1 MTGRAMAGRIV
12 ALLRWISA
20 LIAIA
25 GSVCVMAQTL
35 PPPACAGGDQA
46 CAARALRGHAVTR
59 LGFWAAALAKPLE
72 QRIGVAPPELV
83 EFLTFDN
90 IANGLPERPR
100 AARLT
105 VDFMHDVQ
113 RAFAAIPR
121 EVKQLLATRLA
132 GIYFVES
139 LGGTGYT
146 DVVFDTADKG
156 VAGYIVLDLGNLKKR
171 SANAWATW
179 KENTPFARHPDFR
192 LTAEIESP
200 RLNNRENA
208 IQYILLHEL
217 AHVLSINEN
226 FHPPWA
232 TEPKDVQSTDGYP
245 FFLLSWVVDRAN
257 NQFATRFDVSFP
269 QRKDVVYYFGAKLAA
284 RHMPATYANLERTNF
299 ATLYAVTRPGDDF
312 AEAFASYV
320 HTVLM
325 RKPFAIRIYQRGKLA
340 KVYGAC
346 WEEARCAD
354 KRRILETFLAMPAQ
368 APSR

>member
-1 MTGRAMAGRIV
+1 MAGRIV
-12 ALLRWISA
+12 ALLRWVSA
-20 LIAIA
+20 LTAIA
-25 GSVCVMAQTL
+25 VSVCAMAQTV
-35 PPPACAGGDQA
+35 PPPACAADDQV
-46 CAARALRGHAVTR
+46 CAVRALRGHAVTR
-59 LGFWAAALAKPLE
+59 LGFWAVALVKLPE

-83 EFLTFDN
+83 EYLTLDN

-100 AARLT
+100 AARP
-105 VDFMHDVQ
+105 DAAFMQDVQ
-113 RAFAAIPR
+113 RAFAGIPR
-121 EVKQLLATRLA
+121 EVKQLLATRFA
-132 GIYFVES
+132 GIYFVDN

-146 DVVFDTADKG
+146 DVVFDTAGKG
-156 VAGYIVLDLGNLKKR
+156 VVGYIVLDLGNLKKR

-226 FHPPWA
+226 FHPPWS
-232 TEPKDVQSTDGYP
+232 TEPKDVQSTDGHP

-257 NQFATRFDVSFP
+257 NQFASRFDASFS

-284 RHMPATYANLERTNF
+284 RQMLATYENLERTNF
-299 ATLYAVTRPGDDF
+299 ATLYAATRPGDDF

-325 RKPFAIRIYQRGKLA
+325 RKPFAIRLYQRGKLA

-346 WEEARCAD
+346 WDEARCAD
-354 KRRILETFLAMPAQ
+354 KRKILETFLGASVQ
-368 APSR
+368 APR